1 MLFWK
6 LFIVLCGLVV
16 IYIFCFLLRKVVV
29 FDKYLLLIL
38 VYMVF
43 ERSFVMVEVVV
54 GFVVVLLFIVFVVGI
69 GFFVMMFRRKRYGFE
84 WVWMGLGGI
93 GK

>member
-43 ERSFVMVEVVV
+43 ERSFVVVEVVV

-69 GFFVMMFRRKRYGFE
+69 GFFVMMFSRKRYGFE

>member
-16 IYIFCFLLRKVVV
+16 IYIFRFLLRKVVV

-38 VYMVF
+38 VYMAF
-43 ERSFVMVEVVV
+43 ERSFVVVEVAV
-54 GFVVVLLFIVFVVGI
+54 GFVVALLFIAFAVGI

>member
-43 ERSFVMVEVVV
+43 ERSFVVVEVVV

>member
-43 ERSFVMVEVVV
+43 DRSFVVVEVVV

>member
-29 FDKYLLLIL
+29 FDKYLLLVL

-43 ERSFVMVEVVV
+43 ERSFVVVEVVV